1 MSDSDEVI
9 ASAQNAALK
18 RVRAAL
24 RGKEPGAVVLE
35 GRRLVEDALA
45 AGLEL
50 EVVLVEE
57 RVAAQAPA
65 GARLVKDGLL
75 EGLGGVKT
83 SPGIVALASAPPAR
97 GLDALEARC
106 AGEEPLLLAV
116 VAGVADPGNL
126 GALARSAEA
135 FGCDALVVVAGGAR
149 PMGPKALR
157 GSMGSLLRLDVH
169 EAPDAASL
177 AALLER
183 AGVTSFTAATRGGA
197 SLWELR
203 VPARAALWITGETG
217 AGVDGVAGLQGV
229 TIPMAGEVE
238 SLNAAVAGALL
249 LHEAARQRA
258 ESGR

>member
-24 RGKEPGAVVLE
+24 RGKEAGVVVLE

-50 EVVLVEE
+50 ELVLVEE
-57 RVAAQAPA
+57 RASGGAPA

-75 EGLGGVKT
+75 DGLGGVRT
-83 SPGIVALASAPPAR
+83 SPGIVALGSAPAAR
-97 GLDALEARC
+97 GLEELEARC
-106 AGEEPLLLAV
+106 AGEGPLLLAV

-135 FGCDALVVVAGGAR
+135 FGCDALVVVEGGAR
-149 PMGPKALR
+149 ATGPKALR
-157 GSMGSLLRLDVH
+157 GSMGSLLRLDVF
-169 EAPDAASL
+169 EVPAAAPL
-177 AALLER
+177 AAMLAG
-183 AGVTSFTAATRGGA
+183 AGVTSFAAATRGGD
-197 SLWELR
+197 SLWDLR
-203 VPARAALWITGETG
+203 IPARAALWISGETG
-217 AGVDGVAGLQGV
+217 EGLDGIGELRGV
-229 TIPMAGEVE
+229 TIPMAGQVE

-249 LHEAARQRA
+249 LHEAARQRGEGGA
-258 ESGR
+258 

>member
-57 RVAAQAPA
+57 RVAASAPA
-65 GARLVKDGLL
+65 GARLVRDGLL

-106 AGEEPLLLAV
+106 AGDEPLL
-116 VAGVADPGNL
+116 
-126 GALARSAEA
+126 
-135 FGCDALVVVAGGAR
+135 
-149 PMGPKALR
+149 
-157 GSMGSLLRLDVH
+157 
-169 EAPDAASL
+169 
-177 AALLER
+177 
-183 AGVTSFTAATRGGA
+183 
-197 SLWELR
+197 
-203 VPARAALWITGETG
+203 
-217 AGVDGVAGLQGV
+217 
-229 TIPMAGEVE
+229 
-238 SLNAAVAGALL
+238 
-249 LHEAARQRA
+249 
-258 ESGR
+258 